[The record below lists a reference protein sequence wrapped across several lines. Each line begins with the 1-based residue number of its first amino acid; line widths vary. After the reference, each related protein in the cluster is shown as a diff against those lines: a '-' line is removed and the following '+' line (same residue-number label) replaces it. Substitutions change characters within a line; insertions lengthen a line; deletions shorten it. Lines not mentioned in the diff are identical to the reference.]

1 MKVTISEDRATHWIK
16 LNHQTRVP
24 KRWIV
29 FDTESLAT
37 ISGDE
42 EIQQWGIGAAVRWR
56 IDLKTGDHAERLQF
70 AEPMELWEWVTEYC
84 KPGTRTV
91 AMAHNLGHDVRIASA
106 LDCLPKLGWKLEWC
120 NLDSNVSA
128 MTWRSP
134 KGTLVLADTWTWL
147 PVPLAA
153 IAPSVGMKKL
163 DMPPRKAQLMRWV
176 RYCANDAEIL
186 YAAWSEILDYLITNG
201 LGNWQPTGAGMA
213 YAVWRHKFMTHK
225 VLVHDDI
232 DALTAE
238 RAAMHTG
245 RAEAWRHGTLRGD
258 VWTEVDMRNA
268 YVTIAAEC
276 ELPCKLKF
284 RTFGLSNK
292 QYEQLKTTYRVLALC
307 EVDIEVPCIP
317 FNTGSR
323 TIWPTGT
330 FTTWLWDTEIDLVL
344 ETMGKVKI
352 RDGYTYTR
360 APILQEWALWVLA
373 TIDTA
378 NEADSAVVRTWIK
391 HCGRALIGRI
401 SLRAPKWQL
410 YGDNPEG
417 ITGISRME
425 DAESGQI
432 HRLMHVGNRTLIETE
447 RTEGRDSLPAV
458 TGWVMAECRRRLWQ
472 AMSIAQTDA
481 LAHVD
486 TDSVLVN
493 QAGLRRLREAYGTA
507 FDTYWQIKASYRR
520 LIVYG
525 PRNYRCDDL
534 RRVAGVP
541 RKAEEVKPNE
551 FVGELWH
558 GVSHDMEAGRFNRVT
573 IQQNTWHIAGTDPRR
588 MSAPGVGSGTVACQV
603 VAGVLSV
610 SSSESS
616 SGEGS

>member
-1 MKVTISEDRATHWIK
+1 MKVTISEDRVTHWIK

-37 ISGDE
+37 VTGKE

-128 MTWRSP
+128 MTWRSS

-186 YAAWSEILDYLITNG
+186 YAAWSEILDYLITNE

-245 RAEAWRHGTLRGD
+245 RAEAWKHGTLRGD

-307 EVDIEVPCIP
+307 EVNTDVPCVP
-317 FNTGSR
+317 YNTGSR
-323 TIWPTGT
+323 CIWPTGT
-330 FTTWLWDTEIDLVL
+330 FKTWLWDTEIDLL
-344 ETMGKVKI
+344 IECGQSVKI

-360 APILQEWALWVLA
+360 APILQGWANWVLA
-373 TIDTA
+373 TIDSA
-378 NEADSAVVRTWIK
+378 NEDESAVVRTWIK

-410 YGDNPEG
+410 YGDNPDG
-417 ITGISRME
+417 FTGMSRMV
-425 DAESGQI
+425 DSESGET
-432 HRLMHVGNRTLIETE
+432 HRMMHVGNRTLIETE

-458 TGWVMAECRRRLWQ
+458 TGWVMAECRRRLWT
-472 AMSIAQTDA
+472 AMRVAESAS

-486 TDSVLVN
+486 TDSVLVTN
-493 QAGLRRLREAYGTA
+493 AGLARLRDFYGDA
-507 FDTYWQIKASYRR
+507 FDTYWQVKASYRR
-520 LIVYG
+520 LVVYG

-541 RKAEEVKPNE
+541 RKAEETKPNE

-558 GVSHDMEAGRFNRVT
+558 GVSQDMEAGRFNRVT
-573 IQQNTWHIAGTDPRR
+573 IEQNTWHIAGTDPRR
-588 MSAPGVGSGTVACQV
+588 MSAPGIGSETVACQV

-616 SGEGS
+616 SGDGS